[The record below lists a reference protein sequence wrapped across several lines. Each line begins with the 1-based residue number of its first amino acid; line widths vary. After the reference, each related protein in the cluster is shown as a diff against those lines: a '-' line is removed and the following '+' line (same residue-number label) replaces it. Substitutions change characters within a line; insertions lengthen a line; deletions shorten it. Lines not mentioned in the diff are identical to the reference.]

1 MKITIKGCEPLLL
14 TSDLI
19 QPETGKFDA
28 TTSYASKLV
37 TRLKQKAYRQ
47 KKLPLKLACLK
58 VLKDRMNVLGYP
70 KTYYEPLAGVGLSV
84 KLFNPKGQ
92 LWLNDMDPGCQQVLK
107 ANFPKAK
114 VWGGDM
120 FGQGFP
126 DADLIFLDFNDYTF
140 KRFLTTN
147 YAEILERAFEHAKK
161 YVILNDCSNFY
172 FRYGESSFKVYS
184 KLVRKDITS
193 VEEYLETVRLY
204 YGRIQRS
211 KVGWDMVHA
220 AYFRESSFQ
229 LFYRGNAPFC
239 VDEIKEGLPVAVSEG
254 LLS

>member
-1 MKITIKGCEPLLL
+1 MKITIQGCEPLLL
-14 TSDLI
+14 SSDLI
-19 QPETGKFDA
+19 APETGKFDA

-37 TRLKQKAYRQ
+37 TRLGQKGYRE

-58 VLKDRMNVLGYP
+58 VLKDRMKVLGYP

-84 KLFNPKGQ
+84 KLFAPKGQ

-126 DADLIFLDFNDYTF
+126 EADLIFLDFNDYTF
-140 KRFLTTN
+140 KRYLTTN

-161 YVILNDCSNFY
+161 YVILNDCSPFY
-172 FRYGESSFKVYS
+172 FRYGEDSFKTYS
-184 KLVRKDITS
+184 KLME
-193 VEEYLETVRLY
+193 VEVSTVREYFEAARRRYLNVPRHK
-204 YGRIQRS
+204 GD
-211 KVGWDMVHA
+211 WAMVHV

-229 LFYRGNAPFC
+229 LFCKPSAPFC
-239 VDEIKEGLPVAVSEG
+239 VDAVDTGLPVAINEG